1 MPPHRQ
7 TRKKSPTVATTEGEG
22 EYGAAAAAAATTTT
36 TTDDDDDLEEVED
49 LSDSED
55 GSNND
60 MDDDDDDD
68 DDDDSDD
75 YDDLDDTLL
84 DEVMNLEK
92 KVETSKG
99 RDYGAHAK
107 LLLKLRQAKLKE
119 RLEESRVAFDRKF
132 SLSEEQWLS
141 WLEDKMTELKKCA
154 SGKKRKEIEAYIQE
168 LFERAT
174 ATLPASVP
182 VWLKYLSF
190 SVAKTSE
197 DTEEDRRQFYERSCK
212 IVAKD
217 YRRGN
222 AFWLAYRAFE
232 SSQIESPEKK
242 SRVQAVSTRAL
253 ETPLE
258 KLDELKEKILAEVE
272 NKDERN
278 LYAKAYETG
287 CKRRDLR
294 KAFED
299 KVEETATKN
308 ATIKS
313 DPKAN
318 LRAYRSYIVMEKTL
332 QKKERNKELDESIES
347 LYERALLRNPYEVSL
362 WLEYAMEVSS
372 SSSKIDILDRALR
385 ACPSSFEL
393 LIEKIECCACNSDPQ
408 TANIAAMTEAF
419 GDILINS
426 SLKSFKGANDVALAF
441 LRAKWKDKK
450 SDGINNLMKE
460 MHAKLV
466 SQFSNRIRI
475 DPDMKLARYWAQHSA
490 NPEMVWK
497 FFLVENE
504 KIYGDY
510 LEAHIQRARYFES
523 SDPQLANRAYELA
536 FSKRNKLS
544 RAVKGKV
551 KDDTNALITRD
562 LCTSWRNFLET
573 SRDSFPSSYEKVKSE
588 LCSIDFEKAC
598 APPMSAEDIKRMRRE
613 GQIARKRNNMEDDD
627 DDDEGNVKG
636 DEKNKRTKA
645 QDDSKSH
652 VPPASFVPRSEKPRE
667 EVIKSLYPNRD
678 QQTAFVKN
686 LDFSVTEEELVTF
699 FDVRKEG
706 KVKARV
712 IKDRHTGRS
721 KGIAYVDFPNE
732 HDLLAAIM
740 HDGEALKGRAMTI
753 AKSRP
758 PPTFSGN
765 VGRGGGRGRVN
776 APPSSAGRGGLGLVP
791 RAVKQ
796 KPKKALA
803 DM

>member
-1 MPPHRQ
+1 MFVIRKFYLHTQTLLSEKMPPHRQ

-22 EYGAAAAAAATTTT
+22 EYGAAAAAAAATTT

-60 MDDDDDDD
+60 MDDDDD

-372 SSSKIDILDRALR
+372 SSKIDILDRALR

-588 LCSIDFEKAC
+588 LCSFDFEKAC

-613 GQIARKRNNMEDDD
+613 GQIARKRNNM
-627 DDDEGNVKG
+627 
-636 DEKNKRTKA
+636 
-645 QDDSKSH
+645 
-652 VPPASFVPRSEKPRE
+652 
-667 EVIKSLYPNRD
+667 
-678 QQTAFVKN
+678 
-686 LDFSVTEEELVTF
+686 
-699 FDVRKEG
+699 
-706 KVKARV
+706 
-712 IKDRHTGRS
+712 
-721 KGIAYVDFPNE
+721 
-732 HDLLAAIM
+732 
-740 HDGEALKGRAMTI
+740 
-753 AKSRP
+753 
-758 PPTFSGN
+758 
-765 VGRGGGRGRVN
+765 
-776 APPSSAGRGGLGLVP
+776 
-791 RAVKQ
+791 
-796 KPKKALA
+796 
-803 DM
+803 